1 MSEASVVSFNSLST
15 ISHKGDLATPSIISE
30 NKEWLNINSQS
41 NKSTSLHQKDI
52 VNNSSITKAKSS
64 SIPTSSF
71 MKKSK
76 TVSNKLSSRPRK
88 PLSTPSTSSYNKQKS
103 KPNHKKDQMA
113 KQKQGKNHV
122 NNGNIISIKPSY
134 LVNQSSTNNPHLS
147 HHSIVHHI
155 PTPNRPP
162 LYPYPS
168 LAPSNQSITSIS
180 KLESSFAT
188 PQAAELSYQ
197 KVIEKIDRSTNDIL
211 APSSP
216 VKASSTPKPTLSAK
230 KVSRNAISHNPI
242 ETSRS
247 VPGSTRKTSV
257 VKKNMMS
264 AHQRPK
270 SNPVKPSSFGTSH
283 RVL

>member
-15 ISHKGDLATPSIISE
+15 ISHKGDLATPSFISE

-41 NKSTSLHQKDI
+41 NKSTSSHQKEI
-52 VNNSSITKAKSS
+52 INNSLSTKAKST
-64 SIPTSSF
+64 SIPSSSL

-76 TVSNKLSSRPRK
+76 TVGNKLSSRPRK
-88 PLSTPSTSSYNKQKS
+88 PLSAPSTPSYNKQKS
-103 KPNHKKDQMA
+103 KPTHKKDQMT
-113 KQKQGKNHV
+113 KQKQSKSIV
-122 NNGNIISIKPSY
+122 NNGNVIGMKPSY
-134 LVNQSSTNNPHLS
+134 LVNQSSTNDS
-147 HHSIVHHI
+147 HRSQHSIVHHI

-168 LAPSNQSITSIS
+168 LAPSNQSITNIS

-216 VKASSTPKPTLSAK
+216 VKVSSTPKPTLSAK
-230 KVSRNAISHNPI
+230 KVSRHAISHTPI

-247 VPGSTRKTSV
+247 VPGTARKTSV
-257 VKKNMMS
+257 GKKNTLS
-264 AHQRPK
+264 VHQRPK
-270 SNPVKPSSFGTSH
+270 SNSAKPSSFGTSH